1 MRFFGRCGECV
12 IDVVDQFIE
21 RAIAVAQVVGDH
33 LAISADDEEMGD
45 RLYGIEVRDAGGAVS
60 HDVDLPIGR
69 GSFDRGECL
78 VRISPQI
85 RRVCPCQPAAVHF
98 PEWGVRACRKD
109 IHEAQNVKITTLPRS
124 LLKVTSSPVT
134 RLWTLKS
141 GAMVPMAGPE
151 GVSVAPK
158 TAGQK
163 RIQRREI

>member
-1 MRFFGRCGECV
+1 LRFFGRCGECV

-78 VRISPQI
+78 VRIAVAHRKYDES
-85 RRVCPCQPAAVHF
+85 VLANQPLCTF
-98 PEWGVRACRKD
+98 
-109 IHEAQNVKITTLPRS
+109 QNGEFALAGRTFMRPRTLR
-124 LLKVTSSPVT
+124 
-134 RLWTLKS
+134 
-141 GAMVPMAGPE
+141 
-151 GVSVAPK
+151 
-158 TAGQK
+158 
-163 RIQRREI
+163 